1 MRHTVGLFAVA
12 VASLLFHPHHAG
24 AQALRGSRASVELM
38 YAAAQRRDLLF
49 LHSPAE
55 VYAAA
60 LSGALELVSITDDL
74 ELEGAQYPFVLPN
87 TLRFADS
94 IAAAYHAGCGE
105 RIVLTS
111 GARPL
116 DEQPRNA
123 SPKSVHP
130 TGMAID
136 FRKPR
141 TPACLTWLRRNL
153 LALENR
159 DVIEATE
166 ERRPAH
172 FHVAVLNQLPEQ
184 RLSVAAADIVVPR
197 RARSAAATRQAKH
210 SRRSH
215 KKKPVARAPKHR

>member
-1 MRHTVGLFAVA
+1 MRHSLVLLAAAG
-12 VASLLFHPHHAG
+12 SLLLSPGRVG

-38 YAAAQRRDLLF
+38 YATAQRRDLLF

-60 LSGALELVSITDDL
+60 LSGALKLVSITDDL
-74 ELEGAQYPFVLPN
+74 DLEGALYPFVLPN

-141 TPACLTWLRRNL
+141 TPACLTWLRKNL
-153 LALENR
+153 LALEDR
-159 DVIEATE
+159 HAIEATE

-172 FHVAVLNQLPEQ
+172 FHVAVLNQEPEQ

-197 RARSAAATRQAKH
+197 RARGTASTRQAKH

-215 KKKPVARAPKHR
+215 RKKPIVRAPKHR